1 MKQSLLAG
9 LVVGLLLAAGH
20 RVAWALL
27 RGNLHSVIAHDVY
40 RSAQP
45 TAAQLESWVHQHG
58 IRSVINLRGRFTP
71 FHKHDEQL
79 ATLDR
84 LGVAYRELSL
94 CALRLPSRQ
103 EVLAVVEALDSL
115 PRPVLFHCQSGGDRS
130 GLVAG
135 LALLLY
141 TDCDVG
147 TAVGQLHLRFGHF
160 PFDDRRRSL
169 SQFFWQYDRWL
180 SAQAQRHSP
189 ERFRQWARDVYRE
202 K

>member
-1 MKQSLLAG
+1 MKRALLAG
-9 LVVGLLLAAGH
+9 LAVGLLLAAGH

-27 RGNLHSVIAHDVY
+27 RGNLHTVIAHEVY

-45 TAAQLESWVHQHG
+45 TSAQLENWVHQHG

-71 FHKHDEQL
+71 FHKYDEQL
-79 ATLDR
+79 ATVDR
-84 LGVAYRELSL
+84 LGVEYRELNL
-94 CALRLPSRQ
+94 CALRLPLRQ

-141 TDCDVG
+141 TDCDVR

-169 SQFFWQYDRWL
+169 SKFFEIYESWL
-180 SAQAQRHSP
+180 SAQAQCHSP
-189 ERFRQWARDVYRE
+189 ERFRQWAREVYCE

>member
-1 MKQSLLAG
+1 MKRALLAG
-9 LVVGLLLAAGH
+9 LAVGLLLATGH
-20 RVAWALL
+20 RVGWALL
-27 RGNLHSVIAHDVY
+27 RGNLHTVIAQDVY

-45 TAAQLESWVHQHG
+45 TSAQLEKWVHQHG

-79 ATLDR
+79 ATVNR
-84 LGVAYRELSL
+84 LGVEYRELNL
-94 CALRLPSRQ
+94 CALRLPSQ
-103 EVLAVVEALDSL
+103 LEVLAVAEALDSL
-115 PRPVLFHCQSGGDRS
+115 PRPVLFHCHSGGDRS

-141 TDCDVG
+141 THCDVE

-169 SQFFWQYDRWL
+169 SQFFRKYDCWL
-180 SAQAQRHSP
+180 SAQAKRHTP
-189 ERFRQWARDVYRE
+189 ERFRKWAREVYCE